1 MSSKLN
7 KKVLKT
13 KKNIKRIVVLKYI
26 KKNQVLVYFE
36 FPTESAVFA
45 TILQEQKLGLHND
58 SKLYNCVLYL
68 EYSRLFVGNKSI
80 VIYCDSII
88 SSLFCIM

>member
-1 MSSKLN
+1 MSSKL
-7 KKVLKT
+7 KKSSKYKKKH
-13 KKNIKRIVVLKYI
+13 KKNCSFKIH

-45 TILQEQKLGLHND
+45 TILQEQKLGLHNN